1 MWVLLAG
8 VIYSRQRGHIVR
20 TRLLMGKRGEE
31 DMYGSDGAHS
41 RLPNYGDGAMRA
53 GDNYST
59 FDT

>member
-1 MWVLLAG
+1 
-8 VIYSRQRGHIVR
+8 
-20 TRLLMGKRGEE
+20 MGKRGE

-41 RLPNYGDGAMRA
+41 RLPNYGDGVMRA